1 MQIIEDDP
9 DRIIADRLYVGDT
22 DMPTA
27 GRFFVADYTTGST
40 WTKRCYVVPGRI
52 GVGRIPE
59 QKATKNGSTIDHKSY
74 QI

>member
-27 GRFFVADYTTGST
+27 GNQNLLSWAMSLYFRGWTFYT
-40 WTKRCYVVPGRI
+40 
-52 GVGRIPE
+52 
-59 QKATKNGSTIDHKSY
+59 
-74 QI
+74 